1 MFKMRGWLILAND
14 HEPKSPIFSSKILSC
29 LLSPSFE
36 AEKSLGRITIR
47 LKGEVDMK
55 WWLFRVIGVERLLWR
70 VRASTKQ
77 MTFQWQSKSIG
88 FRLFGPTMTIL
99 FSRQSRAGKCKRRT
113 KQMTFQWQS
122 RASQTLMLAT
132 SWQGPDVHSNTFV
145 SGRVLTVHWLCIC
158 CALGTLERM
167 VAVDR
172 RPVLLHTENWV
183 AMITAFGHQRER
195 NICALHSTRIIDT
208 RSNLQIPLEMRSV
221 RKVDR
226 FEYAARRCMDPNQRA
241 IQYEARIRINSSR
254 PFCTLLLYGGLLP
267 RNRDIDV

>member
-1 MFKMRGWLILAND
+1 MRGWLILAND

-70 VRASTKQ
+70 VRARTKQ

-145 SGRVLTVHWLCIC
+145 SGRVLAVHWLCIG
-158 CALGTLERM
+158 CAL
-167 VAVDR
+167 AVHWLCIGHFR
-172 RPVLLHTENWV
+172 ENGCGWQ
-183 AMITAFGHQRER
+183 AASAAPHRELSC
-195 NICALHSTRIIDT
+195 NDYSIWPPKGKEHLCSSLYQDNWHKIKLTNPSWDEIGSKSWQVWICGA
-208 RSNLQIPLEMRSV
+208 
-221 RKVDR
+221 
-226 FEYAARRCMDPNQRA
+226 
-241 IQYEARIRINSSR
+241 
-254 PFCTLLLYGGLLP
+254 
-267 RNRDIDV
+267 

>member
-70 VRASTKQ
+70 VRARTKQ

-145 SGRVLTVHWLCIC
+145 SGRVLAVHWLCIGC
-158 CALGTLERM
+158 VLTVYWLCIDCALAVHWLCIDCALGTLERM

-183 AMITAFGHQRER
+183 ATHFFRCSLRRRPISH
-195 NICALHSTRIIDT
+195 HSLRIASIV
-208 RSNLQIPLEMRSV
+208 SMQL
-221 RKVDR
+221 K
-226 FEYAARRCMDPNQRA
+226 
-241 IQYEARIRINSSR
+241 
-254 PFCTLLLYGGLLP
+254 
-267 RNRDIDV
+267 